1 MDLRADLTPFEAVNY
16 FFLRAAEIDGLSDAA
31 IAVLGATYRELRVQV
46 PVRRDDG
53 TMSVFEGYRVQHN
66 GARGPYKGGIRYHPS
81 ADLEEVRAL
90 ASLMTWKTALVDVPF
105 GGAKGGIKVD
115 PTGMSESEM
124 ERMSRTYF
132 GQISHVIGPNR
143 DIPAP
148 DMNTNAQVM
157 SWFMDEYGRR
167 NGHTTQIVTGK
178 PIALGGSLGRE
189 AATGRGVVV
198 VLGEAVRAMEL
209 GEPSE
214 LTIAIQGFGNVGS
227 FAARCAHELGY
238 RVAAVSDVNGAIY
251 SPSGLDVPKL
261 LEHVAESGTVVDF
274 AGADA
279 LTNEELIRLD
289 VDVLIPAALGEVV
302 TDRNVDEVRARLI
315 IEAANHPVTPIAD
328 EALHERGVVVV
339 PDILANAG
347 GVIVSYFEWVQNNQE
362 LRWEEAEVNRRLDQR
377 LTTAYRACRD
387 FQNSSDDVG
396 SLREAA
402 FGLAVDRV
410 VEAATLRGYL

>member
-1 MDLRADLTPFEAVNY
+1 MDLRPDLSPFEAVNY

-53 TMSVFEGYRVQHN
+53 AMSVFEGYRVQHN

-115 PTGMSESEM
+115 PTGMSESEL

-132 GQISHVIGPNR
+132 GQISHVIGPTR

-167 NGHTTQIVTGK
+167 YGHTTQIVTGK
-178 PIALGGSLGRE
+178 PVALGGSLGRE
-189 AATGRGVVV
+189 AATGRGVIV
-198 VLGEAVRAMEL
+198 VLGDAVEALGLGGPDEL
-209 GEPSE
+209 S
-214 LTIAIQGFGNVGS
+214 IAIQGFGNVGS
-227 FAARCAHELGY
+227 FAARFAHDLGY
-238 RVAAVSDVNGAIY
+238 RIVAVSDVRGAIFD
-251 SPSGLDVPKL
+251 PAGLDVPKL
-261 LEHVAESGTVVDF
+261 CEHVADSGSVVEFPGSDMI
-274 AGADA
+274 
-279 LTNEELIRLD
+279 TNEELLELD
-289 VDVLIPAALGEVV
+289 VDVLIPAALGEVI
-302 TDRNVDEVRARLI
+302 THRNVEAIQAKLI
-315 IEAANHPVTPIAD
+315 VEAANHPVTPIAD
-328 EALHERGVVVV
+328 EALHDRGVVVV

-362 LRWEEAEVNRRLDQR
+362 LRWEESEVNRRLQDR
-377 LTTAYRACRD
+377 LTTAFRACRD
-387 FQNSSDDVG
+387 FQASSDDVG

-402 FGLAVDRV
+402 FALAVSRV